1 MENNLF
7 LAWVL
12 PVVGIALQIIVG
24 IILAVLGFFLKRY
37 FREIDKKNADQDR
50 KIEDLRT
57 DLQKLALS
65 LPAEQDL
72 KIGKVNEALH
82 NLAASLPHA
91 YVLREDWIRNMT
103 SFDFKLEKVRK
114 GVDELRHDSLDSIE
128 NLRKYFIAAID
139 GLRKDFTGKGVA
151 Q

>member
-1 MENNLF
+1 MW

-12 PVVGIALQIIVG
+12 PAVGIILQIIVG
-24 IILAVLGFFLKRY
+24 VVLAILGFFLKRY
-37 FREIDKKNADQDR
+37 FREVDAKNAEQDMR
-50 KIEDLRT
+50 IETLRA
-57 DLQKLALS
+57 DLQKLAVS
-65 LPAEQDL
+65 LPTEQDQ

-114 GVDELRHDSLDSIE
+114 GIDELRHDSVDGIE